1 MNKIKLMYDLVNTMK
16 EKESL
21 KGVLKAEGK
30 KDQVELFCLVNDFE
44 KSMSNGQSKAKFKVE
59 FDYQG
64 KKFKH
69 ESSTEFDQNGCE
81 RQMFMKKHGHF
92 HSHKHNLGS
101 SDMQCSGIKDK
112 LSRLAF
118 VLKILNDIKV
128 DELEDQNQLLSLK
141 INDISEKMKCAIH
154 EKMKYKMEHKADCHH
169 NFMKEFMNMETASIE
184 LNILVNKNKEIEKI
198 FVKVD
203 GEQRD
208 ETNEKHEMN
217 LSAELQFT
225 Y

>member
-16 EKESL
+16 EKETL

-30 KDQVELFCLVNDFE
+30 KDQVELFSLVNDFE
-44 KSMSNGQSKAKFKVE
+44 KSMSNGQSKAKIKVE
-59 FDYQG
+59 LDYQG
-64 KKFKH
+64 KKVKH
-69 ESSTEFDQNGCE
+69 ESSTEFDQNGCG
-81 RQMFMKKHGHF
+81 RQMFMRQHGHF
-92 HSHKHNLGS
+92 HSHKHHFGPGE
-101 SDMQCSGIKDK
+101 MQCRGIKDK
-112 LSRLAF
+112 LSRLAY

-141 INDISEKMKCAIH
+141 INDISESMKCAIH
-154 EKMKYKMEHKADCHH
+154 EKMKYKMEHKANCHH
-169 NFMKEFMNMETASIE
+169 SFMKEFMNMDTANIE
-184 LNILVNKNKEIEKI
+184 LSILVNKNKEIEKI

-203 GEQRD
+203 GEQKD
-208 ETNEKHEMN
+208 EMNEKHEMN